1 MLVTILSLVHNA
13 TTLLFGVYVSAAFLG
28 VRMTRRNVLTLL
40 GFSGAVGVVYVLC
53 FLLFGE
59 QVTEQVYP
67 LIVHL
72 PLTLFLT
79 FYYKYKI
86 MLSTLSVLTAYLCC
100 QISNWVGVAVL
111 DMTHLEWAY
120 YSARIVVTV
129 TAFVL
134 LIRFVSDALAQL
146 AQKSTKAILILGL
159 MPFVYYLFDY
169 TTGVY
174 TSLLYSGLEVVA
186 EFLGFI
192 LCIAYLLFLFLY
204 FRQYEEK
211 CEAEQRNQLMKMQ
224 QAQSGKEIEAI
235 RRSERAVS
243 ILRHDMR
250 HFLLSVSA
258 FIENGELDKAQAYI
272 REVIDATDATARKK
286 YCQNEIVNMILSA
299 HESEMRQR
307 AIDFQYTIQL
317 PTQLP
322 FSDVDLTSILSNALE
337 NAMTAVAPLPP
348 DQRHIRL
355 DMHMNGS
362 KMLLS
367 MKNTFAQRPS
377 LRDGLPQTTEAGH
390 GFGTQS
396 IRYVAE
402 KLNGHCQFS
411 IVDEWFVLQVIL

>member
-348 DQRHIRL
+348 DQRHVRL

-377 LRDGLPQTTEAGH
+377 LRDGLPQTAEAGH

>member
-1 MLVTILSLVHNA
+1 MLVSILSLVHNA

-40 GFSGAVGVVYVLC
+40 GFSGAVGVVYILC

-72 PLTLFLT
+72 PLVLFLSL
-79 FYYKYKI
+79 YYKYKI
-86 MLSTLSVLTAYLCC
+86 TLSTLSVLTAYLCC
-100 QISNWVGVAVL
+100 QISNWIGVAVL
-111 DMTHLEWAY
+111 DITHQEWAY

-129 TAFVL
+129 TACVL

-169 TTGVY
+169 ATGVY

-192 LCIAYLLFLFLY
+192 LCMAYLLFLFLY

-224 QAQSGKEIEAI
+224 QAQSVKEIEAI

-258 FIENGELDKAQAYI
+258 FIESGELDKAQAYI
-272 REVIDATDATARKK
+272 REVIDAADATARQK

-299 HESEMRQR
+299 HENEMRHR

-322 FSDVDLTSILSNALE
+322 FSDVDVTSIFSNALE

-377 LRDGLPQTTEAGH
+377 LRDGLPQAAETGH

-396 IRYVAE
+396 IRYVSE

>member
-1 MLVTILSLVHNA
+1 MLVTILRLVHNA
-13 TTLLFGVYVSAAFLG
+13 TTLVFGVYVSAAFLG

-72 PLTLFLT
+72 PLTLFWT

-348 DQRHIRL
+348 DQRHVRL

-377 LRDGLPQTTEAGH
+377 LRDGLPQTAEAGH

-411 IVDEWFVLQVIL
+411 IVDEWFVLQLIL

>member
-120 YSARIVVTV
+120 YSARIVVAV

-348 DQRHIRL
+348 DQRHVRL

-377 LRDGLPQTTEAGH
+377 LRDGLPQTAEAGH

>member
-235 RRSERAVS
+235 LRSERAVS

-348 DQRHIRL
+348 DQRHVRL

-377 LRDGLPQTTEAGH
+377 LRDGLPQTAEAGH

>member
-1 MLVTILSLVHNA
+1 MLVSILSLVHNA
-13 TTLLFGVYVSAAFLG
+13 TTLLFGVYASAAFLG

>member
-1 MLVTILSLVHNA
+1 
-13 TTLLFGVYVSAAFLG
+13 
-28 VRMTRRNVLTLL
+28 MTRRNVLTLL

-348 DQRHIRL
+348 DQRHVRL

-377 LRDGLPQTTEAGH
+377 LRDGLPQTAEAGH

>member
-348 DQRHIRL
+348 DQRHVRL

-367 MKNTFAQRPS
+367 MKNPFAQRPS
-377 LRDGLPQTTEAGH
+377 LRDGLPQTAEAGH

>member
-72 PLTLFLT
+72 PLALFLT

-192 LCIAYLLFLFLY
+192 LCIAYLLFLCLY

-348 DQRHIRL
+348 DQRHVRL

-377 LRDGLPQTTEAGH
+377 LRDGLPQTAEAGH

>member
-377 LRDGLPQTTEAGH
+377 LRDGLLQTTETGH

>member
-1 MLVTILSLVHNA
+1 
-13 TTLLFGVYVSAAFLG
+13 
-28 VRMTRRNVLTLL
+28 
-40 GFSGAVGVVYVLC
+40 
-53 FLLFGE
+53 
-59 QVTEQVYP
+59 
-67 LIVHL
+67 
-72 PLTLFLT
+72 
-79 FYYKYKI
+79 
-86 MLSTLSVLTAYLCC
+86 
-100 QISNWVGVAVL
+100 
-111 DMTHLEWAY
+111 
-120 YSARIVVTV
+120 
-129 TAFVL
+129 
-134 LIRFVSDALAQL
+134 
-146 AQKSTKAILILGL
+146 

-348 DQRHIRL
+348 DQRHVRL

-377 LRDGLPQTTEAGH
+377 LRDGLPQTAEAGH